1 MHGDELGD
9 ADHRHDPRVDGLVD
23 RIGREAR
30 RHEDERRIRVGL
42 LDRIHDRVEHWDAF
56 DILAALAG
64 RDAGNDVRAVALVA
78 QAVEA
83 ALAAREA
90 LDDEPRVGVDD
101 DRHYFGTPL
110 RTRVGSG
117 MTPSPM
123 RSPSSSRTRAA
134 SSPTQSTRA
143 SHGAISSGRS
153 R

>member
-1 MHGDELGD
+1 YAGAVRADHGDALRPEIRVRAQHLVHGDVLGD

-23 RIGREAR
+23 CIGREAR

-42 LDRIHDRVEHWDAF
+42 LDRIHDRVKHGDAF

-110 RTRVGSG
+110 RTI
-117 MTPSPM
+117 T
-123 RSPSSSRTRAA
+123 
-134 SSPTQSTRA
+134 
-143 SHGAISSGRS
+143 SGRL
-153 R
+153 